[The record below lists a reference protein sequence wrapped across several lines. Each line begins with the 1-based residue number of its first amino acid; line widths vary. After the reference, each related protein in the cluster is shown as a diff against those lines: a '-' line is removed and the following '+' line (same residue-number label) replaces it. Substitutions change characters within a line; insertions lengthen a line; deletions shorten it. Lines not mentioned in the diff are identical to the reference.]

1 MKLYISFDGKAEEQS
16 DRFVSGD
23 LLLSWKERSI
33 YTYSLNQDFRFK
45 DSLGS
50 YIQANK
56 TVIREKTL
64 QLLNDV
70 ATIEVGTSSLV
81 DYLAIDDYFSLFWP
95 CPVGEKC
102 NIEKSPW
109 LDQLILL
116 STIYTIAH
124 QECVKEVA
132 TLNASLH
139 NRALINQLFNR
150 DLVCTSHWQVN
161 QKLPNSFLVSLCALS
176 LKAGGVC
183 FQLVVR
189 PFAAIIWALRFYY
202 STLGLRNENSHQVT
216 DRPTSRKEEKIVFI
230 DYYCYLQRVDAET
243 ACPIYWGQL
252 LHYLNRQAVSFELLH
267 HYVPYVSP
275 SVEVCSASAQQ
286 LIESL
291 PSCSRQLFFESILSP
306 LVLLQALCAWSK
318 SLLKLPQVAVALLR
332 SSQPAAHLAFKSYIQ
347 WHAGTSCLKSLLY
360 YYLYTNIF
368 NRFYLDRGSVKVVF
382 LQENLDLEYCLLAVL
397 RKHNNIEAFGYPHSI
412 VRFWDLRF
420 FHLPSECFPNHSICH
435 ARYLPDRI
443 LTNGSVNRQQL
454 TSFYNYS
461 LLFSNVEATRY
472 EALGHPRTDEDKAT
486 DHFRQQLCSILL
498 VSGPQ
503 PLATSELLKAT
514 ITAVSILQRS
524 YPKHQFD
531 IGVKLHPQCRLML
544 DPNQYP
550 GLPIHIE
557 TKSIS
562 SVAHSYDLAVLDSNT
577 SAVVDTLYSQLPSVN
592 YLSGRLVDLSPSSSL
607 ASVESASDIT
617 TLASC
622 IRRLYYRTNHCPKP
636 EIFFF
641 SQQYNNWLTL
651 LSS

>member
-1 MKLYISFDGKAEEQS
+1 MKLYISFDGKAEEQL

-23 LLLSWKERSI
+23 LVLSWKERSI

-70 ATIEVGTSSLV
+70 ATIQVGTSSLV

-116 STIYTIAH
+116 AAIYNLAH
-124 QECVKEVA
+124 QERIEEVI
-132 TLNASLH
+132 TLNGSLY
-139 NRALINQLFNR
+139 NRNLIDQLFNR
-150 DLVCTSHWQVN
+150 DLVCTSHWRVN
-161 QKLPNSFLVSLCALS
+161 QKDPHNFLVSLYTFS
-176 LKAGGVC
+176 LEVGGLC
-183 FQLVVR
+183 LQLVLR
-189 PFAAIIWALRFYY
+189 PVAAIIWALRFYC
-202 STLGLRNENSHQVT
+202 STLELKNENLNQVT
-216 DRPTSRKEEKIVFI
+216 ERFSSRKEEKIVFI

-243 ACPIYWGQL
+243 AFPIYWGQL
-252 LHYLNRQAVSFELLH
+252 LHYLNRQAISFEILH

-275 SVEVCSASAQQ
+275 SVEVCSASAQH

-291 PSCSRQLFFESILSP
+291 PSCSRQLFFESIISP
-306 LVLLQALCAWSK
+306 LVILQALCAWLK
-318 SLLKLPQVAVALLR
+318 SLLKLPQVAVSLLR
-332 SSQPAAHLAFKSYIQ
+332 SSQPAAHLAFKPYIQ
-347 WHAGTSCLKSLLY
+347 WHAGTGCLKSLLY

-368 NRFYLDRGSVKVVF
+368 NRLYLGRGSVKVVF

-397 RKHNNIEAFGYPHSI
+397 RRHKNIEAFGYPHSI

-420 FHLPSECFPNHSICH
+420 FHLPSECFPNHSIRRT
-435 ARYLPDRI
+435 RYLPDRI
-443 LTNGSVNRQQL
+443 LTNGSVNRHQL
-454 TSFYNYS
+454 ASFYNYPF
-461 LLFSNVEATRY
+461 LFSNVEATRY
-472 EALGHPRTDEDKAT
+472 ETLVHPRTSEDKAT
-486 DHFRQQLCSILL
+486 DRFCRKSISILL

-514 ITAVSILQRS
+514 ATAVSILQKD
-524 YPKHQFD
+524 YPQHQYS
-531 IGVKLHPQCRLML
+531 IGVKLHPQCRLIL
-544 DPNQYP
+544 DPNRYP
-550 GLPIHIE
+550 GLSIHIE
-557 TKSIS
+557 SKSIS
-562 SVAHSYDLAVLDSNT
+562 SIAHSYDLAVLDSNT

-617 TLASC
+617 TLSSC
-622 IRRLYYRTNHCPKP
+622 IRRLYYRNNHCPTP

-651 LSS
+651 LLS